1 MNHFWLLVTIV
12 EEVRE
17 RVREN
22 WFITNNITKITWF
35 INQME
40 LIKYIFLKKTVKSN
54 FGKNLKIGQKSEKIA
69 FF

>member
-1 MNHFWLLVTIV
+1 MNHWLLVTIV

-17 RVREN
+17 
-22 WFITNNITKITWF
+22 FITNNITKITWF